1 MGRDTPDLTALEVAI
16 LAEAPLSDMA
26 VAMSAPTPLT
36 ALTPPAWLPDWV
48 ACIARRWAVPAE
60 TAAAWLV
67 AEGAA
72 HLTASEIVG
81 TDGWRSGADRMVL
94 PRPGGPDDA
103 QPMWVDI
110 SDPLQHIAL
119 VDLGALA
126 ASGPAEQATICGAV
140 GAANWGRDTGFAC
153 GDHHQ
158 PGAENTRTGTPR
170 SHGEPHAASGK
181 ETLGPHNQAGIVA
194 GAHPSDT
201 VTLNQPETLPAPHI
215 RAVTDHTP
223 TPAPRPPRGK

>member
-1 MGRDTPDLTALEVAI
+1 MGRDTPDPTALEFAI

-26 VAMSAPTPLT
+26 VAMMAPTPLT
-36 ALTPPAWLPDWV
+36 ALAPPAWLADWV

-81 TDGWRSGADRMVL
+81 ADGWRSGADRMDL

-103 QPMWVDI
+103 HPMWVDI
-110 SDPLQHIAL
+110 SGPLLHIAL

-126 ASGPAEQATICGAV
+126 ASGPAEQATICLAV
-140 GAANWGRDTGFAC
+140 GVAIWGRDTGCAC

-158 PGAENTRTGTPR
+158 PG
-170 SHGEPHAASGK
+170 
-181 ETLGPHNQAGIVA
+181 GP
-194 GAHPSDT
+194 
-201 VTLNQPETLPAPHI
+201 
-215 RAVTDHTP
+215 
-223 TPAPRPPRGK
+223 